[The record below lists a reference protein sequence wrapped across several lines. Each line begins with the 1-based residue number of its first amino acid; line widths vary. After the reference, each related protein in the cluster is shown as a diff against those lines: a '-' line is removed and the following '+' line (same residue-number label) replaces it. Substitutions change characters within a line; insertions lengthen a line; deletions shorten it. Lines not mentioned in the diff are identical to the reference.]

1 MSQHYGAINSDSNR
15 SAGRAGALVWVTE
28 HPKTLLL
35 GIYFRERSQGEGHS
49 YADSSV
55 RPCTAAATHELCSGT
70 FRRHHVKNNPG
81 VSFLHGEVFML
92 RAGQGLNFVSAE

>member
-1 MSQHYGAINSDSNR
+1 MSQHYGAIDSDSNR

-35 GIYFRERSQGEGHS
+35 GIYFHECSRGEVHC
-49 YADSSV
+49 YADGSV
-55 RPCTAAATHELCSGT
+55 SPCIAAAARELCSGT
-70 FRRHHVKNNPG
+70 FLRHHVKNNPG
-81 VSFLHGEVFML
+81 VSFLHREVFMP